1 MFPHLLRGGASGWR
15 VTLQVEGML
24 HQFVGDGFV
33 LKVERKWLA
42 IRIERNRSGVGQG

>member
-1 MFPHLLRGGASGWR
+1 MFLYLLQGSASGWR

-33 LKVERKWLA
+33 WKLERKWL
-42 IRIERNRSGVGQG
+42 ITKIKRSSSGVGQG